1 VVSGGCWQNR
11 WRVVRGGYVGGWWMV
26 DGGWS
31 KCDAALQRAE
41 RERPRDQE
49 AEAD

>member
-1 VVSGGCWQNR
+1 MLAEQMEGGE
-11 WRVVRGGYVGGWWMV
+11 RGICWWMV
-26 DGGWS
+26 DGGWWMADGAS
-31 KCDAALQRAE
+31 DAALQRAE